1 MSSPMERLP
10 RLHTSQRY
18 VTPPVPGG
26 MFHDAIPRMGSPN
39 SGCSILITSAP
50 QSLRTAAAAGTKA
63 YMATSTPLTPSS
75 TFTSASPG
83 HGSMVGGQFDEHFGE
98 LLF

>member
-1 MSSPMERLP
+1 
-10 RLHTSQRY
+10 
-18 VTPPVPGG
+18 
-26 MFHDAIPRMGSPN
+26 MFHDATPRIGSPKV
-39 SGCSILITSAP
+39 GCSTLTTSAP

-63 YMATSTPLTPSS
+63 YMATSTTLTPSS

-98 LLF
+98 LLFGRGPARRHVLRGHIGGLVVLEEP